1 MPLEGIFE
9 DAPVRM
15 LDGTVHDISQ
25 SVGDDLRS
33 TRQFDIPRDL
43 FLSLI
48 AIDRLQIACPSPN
61 NRTSSPLVICRLLL
75 IVHTISF
82 WPSLLPP
89 THSIPH
95 SLYVSP
101 EIK

>member
-43 FLSLI
+43 SLTLSLI
-48 AIDRLQIACPSPN
+48 AIDRLQIACPSPL
-61 NRTSSPLVICRLLL
+61 TTEHP
-75 IVHTISF
+75 VH
-82 WPSLLPP
+82 
-89 THSIPH
+89 
-95 SLYVSP
+95 
-101 EIK
+101 